1 MERFAGGNV
10 SHEWVVSQLWDTS
23 DARHHS
29 TFEGTHFLAEGGSK
43 REQRKMPG
51 ESKNRFFRNFVPARP
66 SGSVTSST
74 KGGQVRQVQGHWWIF
89 VQREMYFMP
98 AT

>member
-23 DARHHS
+23 DERVYS

-51 ESKNRFFRNFVPARP
+51 ESKNRFFRNLGIGVPVGKRH
-66 SGSVTSST
+66 TSDQR
-74 KGGQVRQVQGHWWIF
+74 GQVRQVQEYWWGLD
-89 VQREMYFMP
+89 QREVHFTP
-98 AT
+98 DT